1 MTIWKYWYDHD
12 INEIIIRSIVI
23 KKNYDNNNI
32 KYELTFVSLYE
43 KVDDTELVQ
52 HHGLETVS
60 PAEPTFS

>member
-1 MTIWKYWYDHD
+1 M
-12 INEIIIRSIVI
+12 I

>member
-1 MTIWKYWYDHD
+1 MI
-12 INEIIIRSIVI
+12 IIIRRIRI
-23 KKNYDNNNI
+23 KKNNDDNDNNNNDDNNNK

>member
-1 MTIWKYWYDHD
+1 MIMIIMK
-12 INEIIIRSIVI
+12 IIIRSIVI
-23 KKNYDNNNI
+23 NKNNDDNDNNNNI

-60 PAEPTFS
+60 PAEPTFF